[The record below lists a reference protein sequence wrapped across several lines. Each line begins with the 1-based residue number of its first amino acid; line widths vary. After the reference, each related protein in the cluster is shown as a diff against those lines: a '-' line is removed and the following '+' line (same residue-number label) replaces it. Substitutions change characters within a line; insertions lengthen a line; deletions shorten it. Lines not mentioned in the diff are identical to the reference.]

1 MQELTRLRIL
11 DIKGIEDDKKSLTSV
26 PKESVKRA
34 PNVEGEKSSDIL
46 VA

>member
-11 DIKGIEDDKKSLTSV
+11 DIKGIEVDKKSLTSV
-26 PKESVKRA
+26 PKEFVKHA